1 MDEELPDVPQG
12 DLREML
18 NLNGRQMKKLR
29 DNHLTTEDWYLEKK
43 ADRKGLKGPPRV
55 MFRPTGVAKLRV
67 VNVAASIAPL
77 AVPRF
82 VDAIVIGQ
90 AINRKYVRCKVKLP
104 TGEWVRGHVLK
115 PTKIR
120 NFLRVGKK
128 IRVQIVED
136 KDGNRSYRHETLCP

>member
-12 DLREML
+12 EIVKML
-18 NLNGRQMKKLR
+18 NLSGNSIKKLR
-29 DNHLTTEDWYLEKK
+29 DNHLTSEDWYRETKEE
-43 ADRKGLKGPPRV
+43 RKGLRGPPRV

-67 VNVAASIAPL
+67 VNAAASIAPL

-82 VDAIVIGQ
+82 CDSIVIGQ

-115 PTKIR
+115 PPKLR
-120 NFLRVGKK
+120 NFLRTGKK
-128 IRVQIVED
+128 IRVQLVED
-136 KDGNRSYRHETLCP
+136 KDGNRSFRHETLCP